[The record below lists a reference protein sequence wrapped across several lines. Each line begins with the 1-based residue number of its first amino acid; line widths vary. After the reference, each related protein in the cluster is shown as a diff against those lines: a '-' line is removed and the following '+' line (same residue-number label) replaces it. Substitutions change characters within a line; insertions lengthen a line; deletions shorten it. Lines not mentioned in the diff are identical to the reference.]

1 MVWCLNLRI
10 IRIVPFRIALTIKF
24 FSIPS
29 WPKLRNS
36 VPQFL
41 ATLVLLCFLCVLS
54 SCAKYG
60 ETKLGEIDGAAIVT
74 ADFEK
79 SAGKELFRQREAL
92 YRLEQQKLD
101 EYIGAMLLDAE
112 ARRRGISVAT
122 LLEQEI
128 TSKVLTVTEDEI
140 ESFYN
145 ANKARLL
152 VDLNK
157 VREQI
162 RVYLRNQRIET
173 KKTAFFGSLRSKAKI
188 KTYLKPP
195 PVFRADVSVV
205 GAPTKGAESA
215 RVTIVKFE
223 DFECPFCKQIQPTFT
238 DILTRYGG
246 KVRLV
251 HKDLPL
257 DSIHPLARQGAEA
270 ARCAD
275 QQGKF
280 WSFHD
285 MLYDRA
291 PKLAL
296 EDLKSYAKELGLNQ
310 SSFIECL
317 SSGKSKAAVQKDLSE
332 GAQLGIA
339 GTPTLFINGRELSGA
354 QSVEAIAQI
363 IDEELARVN

>member
-1 MVWCLNLRI
+1 MQ
-10 IRIVPFRIALTIKF
+10 
-24 FSIPS
+24 
-29 WPKLRNS
+29 NS
-36 VPQFL
+36 APTFL
-41 ATLVLLCFLCVLS
+41 ATIVLICFLCSLS

-60 ETKLGEIDGAAIVT
+60 EPKLGEIDGAVILAT
-74 ADFEK
+74 DFEK

-128 TSKVLTVTEDEI
+128 TSKVLPVTDDDI

-145 ANKARLL
+145 ANKARLPR
-152 VDLNK
+152 DLTK
-157 VREQI
+157 VRDQI
-162 RVYLRNQRIET
+162 RDYLRNQRMET
-173 KKTAFFGSLRSKAKI
+173 KKVLYVSSLRSKAKI

-195 PVFRADVSVV
+195 AVYRVDLSVV
-205 GAPTKGAESA
+205 GAPAKGPESA
-215 RVTIVKFE
+215 HVTIVKFE
-223 DFECPFCKQIQPTFT
+223 DFQCPFCKQIQPTFSE
-238 DILTRYGG
+238 ILTRYGG
-246 KVRLV
+246 RVRLV

-280 WSFHD
+280 WTYHD

-291 PKLAL
+291 PNLAL

-310 SSFIECL
+310 SSFNECL
-317 SSGKSKAAVQKDLSE
+317 SSGKVKTAIQKDLSE
-332 GAQLGIA
+332 GAQLGIT
-339 GTPTLFINGRELSGA
+339 GTPTFFINGRELSGA
-354 QSVEAIAQI
+354 QSIEAIAQL
-363 IDEELARVN
+363 IDEELARTN